1 MIPEL
6 DDTIMSV
13 ALPCLLQS
21 ADVVVELIGILCKN
35 VSVLFKILKE
45 VFDVDSIIVYQQ
57 LFGVFQQSCLA
68 ASEPVGS

>member
-13 ALPCLLQS
+13 ALPCLFQS